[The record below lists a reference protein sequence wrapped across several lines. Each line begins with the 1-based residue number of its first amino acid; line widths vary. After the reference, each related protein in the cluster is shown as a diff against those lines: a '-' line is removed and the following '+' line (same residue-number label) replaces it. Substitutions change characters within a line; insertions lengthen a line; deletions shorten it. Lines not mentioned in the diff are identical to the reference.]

1 MWRDHDLMDAL
12 ADDPP
17 ETDASLSEWLGEQDV
32 EHLAAIAREAR
43 TTDGSFGRR
52 LRAAGRPRDR
62 VDE

>member
-17 ETDASLSEWLGEQDV
+17 GPDTALSEWLGEQDV

-43 TTDGSFGRR
+43 RADTSFGRR
-52 LRAAGRPRDR
+52 LRAAGRGSQ
-62 VDE
+62 